1 MFIPLFQ
8 ASSGDTQSL
17 TNLLLGLG
25 ILAAFIIGAVL
36 GGLALFLLRR
46 VLIGRQMRIAERKAA
61 RTLAESRIEAKNI
74 VDEAKKESEKVKNAA
89 ETEYRQ
95 RRGELQRNENR
106 LAQKIDSLDRK
117 LENLEHRDR
126 TLNNREKEIETLRTS
141 VTEIRDKQLKK
152 LEEISQMTS
161 SDAKKILLEN
171 MEAELKEE
179 TGRRI
184 REWQVTIQQQANEK
198 AQEIL
203 SQAIQRSASEIVSE
217 TTVSVVPIPND
228 EMKGRLIGRE
238 GRNIRALEQA
248 TGVDLIIDDT
258 PEAVTL
264 SSFDPVR
271 REIARLSLTRLIL
284 NGRIHPARIEEVVG
298 KAKEEVEATIFS
310 AGEQAAIQ
318 VGVQGLRPE
327 LIKILGRLKYR
338 TSYGQNVLNHSIES
352 AFLAGMIAGELG
364 ANVTQSKKAG
374 LLHDIGKAIDREVE
388 GSHAAIGAELV
399 QRWDKSPDIAQAIS
413 EHHNEAPTTSILG
426 YIIAAA
432 DAISGARPGA
442 RRESLENYI
451 KRLETLENIAN
462 SFKGVEK
469 SFAIQAGREIRIL
482 VKPEEIGDIESVR
495 LARDIVK
502 KIEEGMEYPG
512 QIKVTVIRETRA
524 VDFAK

>member
-1 MFIPLFQ
+1 MPENLI
-8 ASSGDTQSL
+8 SGVVIAAVAVICII
-17 TNLLLGLG
+17 LG
-25 ILAAFIIGAVL
+25 AFLYAIFRGAL
-36 GGLALFLLRR
+36 ISRR
-46 VLIGRQMRIAERKAA
+46 QRISERKS
-61 RTLAESRIEAKNI
+61 LRIESEARAQAKTI
-74 VDEAKKESEKVKNAA
+74 IDEAKIEADKVKIAA
-89 ETEYRQ
+89 ENEYRQ
-95 RRGELQRNENR
+95 RRAELQRNENR
-106 LAQKIDSLDRK
+106 LSQKIDSLDRK
-117 LENLEHRDR
+117 LENLDQRDR
-126 TLNNREKEIETLRTS
+126 ALNNREKEIEALKAS
-141 VTEIRDKQLKK
+141 VTEVRNKQLKK
-152 LEEISQMTS
+152 LEEVSQLSTA
-161 SDAKKILLEN
+161 DARKILLEN
-171 MEAELKEE
+171 MEAEMKEE

-184 REWQVTIQQQANEK
+184 REWEVSLQQKANEK

-271 REIARLSLTRLIL
+271 REVARLALTRLII
-284 NGRIHPARIEEVVG
+284 NGRIHPARIEEVVT
-298 KAKEEVEATIFS
+298 KAKEEVDGTIFA
-310 AGEQAAIQ
+310 AGEQSAIQ

-327 LIKILGRLKYR
+327 LVKVLGRLKYR
-338 TSYGQNVLNHSIES
+338 TSYGQNVLNHSVET
-352 AFLAGMIAGELG
+352 AFLAGMIAAELG
-364 ANVTQSKKAG
+364 ANVTLARKAG

-399 QRWDKSPDIAQAIS
+399 QRWDKSPEIAQAIS
-413 EHHNEAPTTSILG
+413 EHHNEAPTTSIMG
-426 YIIAAA
+426 YIISAA

-462 SFKGVEK
+462 SFNGVEK

-482 VKPEEIGDIESVR
+482 VKPDQITDMDSVR